1 MMTEHIRSEKR
12 ESVRAILTVRA
23 TIRPLNKKETE
34 KVRALIQKPSG
45 RSEKEAPGNHQD
57 PHPPEGDG
65 IVNPSIA
72 GLSNF
77 ITMLD
82 ENTNPSVSYFVEC
95 LCKMDEK
102 LDRIIDTLENITDGK
117 EIKIEHTSNI
127 SASGLGLVT
136 RTPIENNCMLEISL
150 YIPGFPHGRLRTYG
164 EVVYSKPREDSE
176 ERLFDVGI
184 KFVTLSEPEREG
196 LVAYTFC
203 QHRKEIRNI
212 REKTVS

>member
-1 MMTEHIRSEKR
+1 MMTEFISSEKR
-12 ESVRAILTVRA
+12 ENVRAILTVRA
-23 TIRPLNKKETE
+23 TIRLLSKKEIE
-34 KVRALIQKPSG
+34 KVHSLTNRSAG
-45 RSEKEAPGNHQD
+45 RSEKETPEDKNQ
-57 PHPPEGDG
+57 PEGDG
-65 IVNPSIA
+65 TVNPSIA

-117 EIKIEHTSNI
+117 EIKIENTSNI

-136 RTPIENNCMLEISL
+136 RTPIENNCMLEIIL
-150 YIPGFPHGRLRTYG
+150 YIPGFPHGRLKTYG
-164 EVVYSKPREDSE
+164 EVVYSRPREDTE
-176 ERLFDVGI
+176 EDLFDVGI
-184 KFVTLSEPEREG
+184 KFLTLSEPEREG

-203 QHRKEIRNI
+203 QHRKEIRHI
-212 REKTVS
+212 KEKTV

>member
-1 MMTEHIRSEKR
+1 MMTEHISSEKR
-12 ESVRAILTVRA
+12 ENVRAILTVRA
-23 TIRPLNKKETE
+23 TIRPLSKKETE
-34 KVRALIQKPSG
+34 RARSLIKKTSG
-45 RSEKEAPGNHQD
+45 RSEKETPGNHQD
-57 PHPPEGDG
+57 KHQPEADG
-65 IVNPSIA
+65 TVNPSIA

-117 EIKIEHTSNI
+117 EIKIENTSNI

-136 RTPIENNCMLEISL
+136 RTPIENNCMLEIIL
-150 YIPGFPHGRLRTYG
+150 YIPGFPHGRLKTYG
-164 EVVYSKPREDSE
+164 EVVYSRPREDTE
-176 ERLFDVGI
+176 EDLFDVGI
-184 KFVTLSEPEREG
+184 KFLTLSEPEREG

-203 QHRKEIRNI
+203 QHRKEIRHI
-212 REKTVS
+212 KEKTV

>member
-1 MMTEHIRSEKR
+1 MMTEHIGSEKR
-12 ESVRAILTVRA
+12 ENVRAILTVRA
-23 TIRPLNKKETE
+23 TIRKLNKKELE
-34 KVRALIQKPSG
+34 KVHSLINRSAG
-45 RSEKEAPGNHQD
+45 RSVKET
-57 PHPPEGDG
+57 PEDKNQPVGDG
-65 IVNPSIA
+65 TVNPSIA

-102 LDRIIDTLENITDGK
+102 LDRILDTLENITDGK
-117 EIKIEHTSNI
+117 EIKIENTSNI

-136 RTPIENNCMLEISL
+136 RTPIENNCVLEISL

-164 EVVYSKPREDSE
+164 EVVYSKPQEDSE

-184 KFVTLSEPEREG
+184 KFLTLSDPEREG

-203 QHRKEIRNI
+203 QHRKEIRHLK
-212 REKTVS
+212 EKIV